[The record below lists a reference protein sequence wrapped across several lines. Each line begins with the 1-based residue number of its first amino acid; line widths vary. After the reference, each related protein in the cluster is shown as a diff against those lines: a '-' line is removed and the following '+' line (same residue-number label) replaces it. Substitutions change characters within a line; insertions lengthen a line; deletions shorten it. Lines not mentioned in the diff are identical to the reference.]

1 MIETMSQEDLKEE
14 KIEEEVKVDESTLIK
29 TFDPVW
35 KNEIDQLIARESFT
49 EISEIKNFSLNVQQN
64 EYTIFSKTGETEKV
78 IAKNAQ
84 EATQITKI
92 KDIKKILYTSNIN
105 SIVIAQEFLKL

>member
-1 MIETMSQEDLKEE
+1 MSQEDLKNEQSSS
-14 KIEEEVKVDESTLIK
+14 EVKVNESTLIK

-35 KNEIDQLIARESFT
+35 QKEIDQLIARESFT
-49 EISEIKNFSLNVQQN
+49 ELTEVKAFSVNIQQN

-84 EATQITKI
+84 EATQLTKI

-105 SIVIAQEFLKL
+105 SIVLSQEFLKS